1 MGKIEW
7 GARVSDD
14 EAARRAA
21 GRAHFNSWRRD
32 VAAIRRADVAQ
43 LLAEGLSKASIARRL
58 GVAASTV
65 TRDVQAILKSAN
77 AEHTCPICGQLYVRH
92 GGNSER

>member
-1 MGKIEW
+1 VGKIEW

-21 GRAHFNSWRRD
+21 GRAHYNSWRRD
-32 VAAIRRADVAQ
+32 VAA
-43 LLAEGLSKASIARRL
+43 ARRL